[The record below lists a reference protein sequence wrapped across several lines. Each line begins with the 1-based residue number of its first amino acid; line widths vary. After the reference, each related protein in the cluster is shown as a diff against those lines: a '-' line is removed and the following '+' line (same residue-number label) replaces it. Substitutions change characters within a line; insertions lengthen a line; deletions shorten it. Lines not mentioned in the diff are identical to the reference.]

1 MVCKPPG
8 ESLLEIPPF
17 FLEVAR
23 VDGYKNT
30 LMAHRQ
36 DLKSFTEEQFV
47 RWLGQYGIAPYRA
60 GQILRWI
67 YHRGVYS
74 FSEMTDLSKDLR
86 MFLSE
91 RLTISRLETEQV
103 QRSKDGSIKY
113 LFRLKDGQCIESVLI
128 PEPGHW
134 TLCISSQV
142 GCGMGC
148 KFCLTG
154 RGGLVRN
161 LKPSEIVNQVCAV
174 RDDLEDPSSLTNIV
188 FMGMGEP
195 LANYDSV
202 IQAIHTIAGNNG
214 LQFSNRRVTLSTAG
228 LAPRIDDLGRDV
240 RVNLAVSL
248 NASENDTRN
257 KLMPINRTYPIE
269 MLLSACRRFPLPS
282 RRTIMFEYVLIA
294 GVNDTPADAERLA
307 KLLRPLRAKI
317 NLIPFNPYEATEFKR
332 PEEGAILA
340 FQKVLMDRH
349 YTAIIRYS
357 KGGDIGAACG
367 QLRAKMASGQRE

>member
-1 MVCKPPG
+1 MCQ
-8 ESLLEIPPF
+8 E
-17 FLEVAR
+17 
-23 VDGYKNT
+23 NT
-30 LMAHRQ
+30 LKKHYLNYCRTRVLPAMFVRQ
-36 DLKSFTEEQFV
+36 DVKSFSEEYLV

-67 YHRGVYS
+67 YQRGVYS
-74 FSEMTDLSKDLR
+74 FSDMTDLSKDLR
-86 MFLSE
+86 SFLSE
-91 RLTISRLETEQV
+91 RLAISRLEIEQV
-103 QRSKDGSIKY
+103 QTSKDGSRKY
-113 LFRLKDGQCIESVLI
+113 LFRLKDGQHIESVLI

-161 LKPSEIVNQVCAV
+161 LEPAEIVNQVCGV
-174 RDDLEDPSSLTNIV
+174 RDDLQDPSSLTNIV

-195 LANYDSV
+195 LANYSSV
-202 IQAIHTIAGNNG
+202 VQAVRTITGNSG
-214 LQFSNRRVTLSTAG
+214 LQFSSRRVTLSTAG
-228 LAPRIDDLGRDV
+228 LVPRIDDLGQDV

-248 NASENDTRN
+248 NASDNDTRN

-269 MLLSACRRFPLPS
+269 MILSACRRFPLPS

-317 NLIPFNPYEATEFKR
+317 NLIPFNLYEGVDFKR

-340 FQKVLMDRH
+340 FQKVLSDHH
-349 YTAIIRYS
+349 YTAIIRHS
-357 KGGDIGAACG
+357 KGCDINAACG
-367 QLRAKMASGQRE
+367 QLRAVMDN

>member
-1 MVCKPPG
+1 MDEYENNLMV
-8 ESLLEIPPF
+8 
-17 FLEVAR
+17 
-23 VDGYKNT
+23 
-30 LMAHRQ
+30 HRQ
-36 DLKSFTEEQFV
+36 DLKSFTEAQFV
-47 RWLGQYGIAPYRA
+47 RWLGQYGIAAYRA

-86 MFLSE
+86 TFLSE
-91 RLTISRLETEQV
+91 QLAISRLETEHIQT
-103 QRSKDGSIKY
+103 SKDGSRKY
-113 LFRLKDGQCIESVLI
+113 LFRLKDGQHIESVLI
-128 PEPGHW
+128 PEPGHR

-174 RDDLEDPSSLTNIV
+174 RDDLEAPGSLTNIV

-195 LANYDSV
+195 LANYDGV
-202 IQAIHTIAGNNG
+202 VQAIQTITGNNG

-228 LAPRIDDLGRDV
+228 LAPGIDHLGRDV
-240 RVNLAVSL
+240 KINLAVSL
-248 NASENDTRN
+248 NASNNVTRD

-269 MLLSACRRFPLPS
+269 TLLSACRRFPLPS

-294 GVNDTPADAERLA
+294 GVNDTLLDAERLSE
-307 KLLRPLRAKI
+307 LLRPLRAKI
-317 NLIPFNPYEATEFKR
+317 NLIPFNPHEATEFRR
-332 PEEGAILA
+332 PEEDAILS

-367 QLRAKMASGQRE
+367 QLRAKMARRQLE

>member
-1 MVCKPPG
+1 
-8 ESLLEIPPF
+8 
-17 FLEVAR
+17 
-23 VDGYKNT
+23 
-30 LMAHRQ
+30 
-36 DLKSFTEEQFV
+36 
-47 RWLGQYGIAPYRA
+47 
-60 GQILRWI
+60 
-67 YHRGVYS
+67 
-74 FSEMTDLSKDLR
+74 

-91 RLTISRLETEQV
+91 QLTISRLEAEQV
-103 QRSKDGSIKY
+103 QSSKDGSRKY
-113 LFRLKDGQCIESVLI
+113 LFRLNDRQCIESVLI

-161 LKPSEIVNQVCAV
+161 LEPSEIVNQVCGV
-174 RDDLEDPSSLTNIV
+174 RDALEDPSSLTNIV
-188 FMGMGEP
+188 LMGMGEP

-202 IQAIHTIAGNNG
+202 IEAIKTIAGNNG

-228 LAPRIDDLGRDV
+228 LVPRIDDLGRDV

-248 NASENDTRN
+248 NASDNDTRN
-257 KLMPINRTYPIE
+257 KLMPINRAYPIE

-294 GVNDTPADAERLA
+294 GVNDAPADAERLA

-317 NLIPFNPYEATEFKR
+317 NLIPFNPFEATEFKR
-332 PEEGAILA
+332 PEERAILA

-357 KGGDIGAACG
+357 KGDDIGAACG
-367 QLRAKMASGQRE
+367 QLRAKMASGQRQ